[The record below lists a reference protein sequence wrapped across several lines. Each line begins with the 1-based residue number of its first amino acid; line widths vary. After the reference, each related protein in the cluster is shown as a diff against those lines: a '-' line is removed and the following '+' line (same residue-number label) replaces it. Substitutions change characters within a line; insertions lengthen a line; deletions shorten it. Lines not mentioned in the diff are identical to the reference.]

1 MKRHSNLYG
10 KIISLGNLRLADINA
25 RKGKSKQIEIY
36 KHIKNGEENLLN
48 LHETLL
54 NSDFKTSKYR
64 TFKINEGKERE
75 IKSLPYFPDRIVQH
89 AILNILEPIFVG
101 VFTAD
106 SYSCIEGRGVHKASY
121 KLRKALRADKPQY
134 CLKLDIQ
141 KFYPSI
147 DNEILK
153 TLIRLKFKD
162 KQLLKLLDNI
172 IDSTKG
178 VPIGSYLSQ
187 FFANFY
193 LTYFDHWVKEDLKIK
208 HYFRYSDDIIVLCD
222 CKKELHEIRLKISDY
237 LSNNL
242 KLTVKENYQVFPI
255 KSRGIDWV
263 GYVHYPSHTLVRKRI
278 KLNFIRSKNRKNHY
292 GWLKHADTK
301 NLLTKYKF

>member
-10 KIISLGNLRLADINA
+10 KIISLDNLRLADINA

-36 KHIKNGEENLLN
+36 KHIKNEEENLLN

-54 NSDFKTSKYR
+54 NSNFKTSKYR

-106 SYSCIEGRGVHKASY
+106 SYSCIKGRGVHRASY

-193 LTYFDHWVKEDLKIK
+193 LTYFDHWIKEDLKIK

-222 CKKELHEIRLKISDY
+222 CKKELHGVRLKISDY
-237 LSNNL
+237 LSKNL
-242 KLTVKENYQVFPI
+242 ELTVKENYQVFPI

-263 GYVHYPSHTLVRKRI
+263 GYVHYHNHTLVRKRI